1 MRQQRQQ
8 QRAAPRQQRKRW
20 ESPQRK
26 SQRAHQQRMK
36 DYKNNY
42 VGDPLSVR
50 MHVSQVESLKQELSN
65 TLQETVAKT
74 EYIHELEEK
83 VKTMEI
89 DNSQLHR
96 LNMIT
101 EKKLESFK
109 KNLHQTTRQ
118 YSSLND
124 ELNMSKAEIDRLKQS
139 VKSETHASNTI
150 EKRLNNVTN
159 EIEKTKTEV
168 SKLKE
173 ANKEQESNYKK
184 KIYEMMKEKKSMEKQ
199 NEEMNKVIRKHMQL
213 IGNLRRQIMH
223 IEAAAVLKISEEQF
237 MKALEKSS

>member
-1 MRQQRQQ
+1 
-8 QRAAPRQQRKRW
+8 
-20 ESPQRK
+20 
-26 SQRAHQQRMK
+26 MK

-42 VGDPLSVR
+42 AGDSLSVR

-65 TLQETVAKT
+65 TLQETIAKT
-74 EYIHELEEK
+74 EYIQELEEK

-109 KNLHQTTRQ
+109 KNLHQSTRQ
-118 YSSLND
+118 YNSLND

-184 KIYEMMKEKKSMEKQ
+184 KIDEMMKEKKSMEKQ